1 MGWIKKY
8 ICQNCGYE
16 GNIYEGKG
24 FMGQTIESVA
34 CDDCQ
39 TIQPLVTGGVIG
51 DAAPSFRTIV
61 GRICLNCGSMSIRQ
75 WNGHSCPKCQGEM
88 EYTGEKEVVSLK
100 VCNSSFLSLYFHCYF
115 ILFFPVFELIY
126 SSFICCLCFLH
137 RHGCQEED
145 DGLL

>member
-1 MGWIKKY
+1 MRMGWIKKY

-24 FMGQTIESVA
+24 FMGQTIESVV

-61 GRICLNCGSMSIRQ
+61 GRICLNCGSMSISQ
-75 WNGHSCPKCQGEM
+75 WNRHSCPKCQGEM
-88 EYTGEKEVVSLK
+88 EYTGEKE
-100 VCNSSFLSLYFHCYF
+100 YW
-115 ILFFPVFELIY
+115 
-126 SSFICCLCFLH
+126 
-137 RHGCQEED
+137 R
-145 DGLL
+145 